1 MKIVVSIGKELVL
14 ELEIFNKTDMNCT
27 IIRKML

>member
-1 MKIVVSIGKELVL
+1 MKIVVSIGKELVV

-27 IIRKML
+27 INRKML